1 MYDDYYSSGYDYY
14 APTKDERTWAML
26 CHLSAMSVYIGIPF
40 GNILGPLVVWLLKRD
55 ESSFVNEHGKEAI
68 NFHISMS
75 IYVFVAG
82 LLCVILIGVPI
93 LFALII
99 SSFVFMVIA
108 AVRANDGNS
117 YQYPMTMRFLS

>member
-1 MYDDYYSSGYDYY
+1 MYDYYSSEYDYY
-14 APTKDERTWAML
+14 APSKDERMWAML

-55 ESSFVNEHGKEAI
+55 ESSFVDEHGKEAI

-75 IYVFVAG
+75 IYVFFASI
-82 LLCVILIGVPI
+82 LCVILIGIPI

-108 AVRANDGNS
+108 AVRANDGNA
-117 YQYPMTMRFLS
+117 YQYPMTMRFFR